1 MSTAI
6 IYLISTATIIFVPYY
21 IGRVVDKMLNLWL
34 CNKLERY
41 ILGAMV
47 CALILTLFIIII
59 GLSDLLIKLI
69 LN

>member
-1 MSTAI
+1 MATAI

-21 IGRVVDKMLNLWL
+21 IGIIADRMLNLWL
-34 CNKLERY
+34 CKLEKY
-41 ILGAMV
+41 LFGAML
-47 CALILTLFIIII
+47 CLLISTLFILII